1 MDSIMTVFSSKTPPL
16 FLIFTLASLL
26 LSACRDKELP
36 PLIGMVETREIMV
49 ASKLAG
55 RLAAVLVA
63 EGDSVT
69 EGQLVAR
76 LSSPEV
82 MAKVEQAR
90 GAVKSAGAKLTLVRK
105 GAREEELRIAQTSL
119 NQTADAR
126 KLATDSLSRLQKLI
140 DQGMVTRQ
148 KLDEA
153 NYSLL
158 AAQQAESAAA
168 ARFEMLKNGS
178 RPEERDAAE
187 GTSQSATNALVEAE
201 SWHKEMQVNSPT
213 SGRIQKLYLAAGE
226 IAVAGSPILVII
238 RPEDAWVAVAA
249 REDQL
254 PGLQIGNVLKGE
266 LPALGLKDVEFKVT
280 WLTAMGDFATWRA
293 TSRKG
298 DTDLRSFE
306 VRLEPVKP
314 VPGMLPGM
322 TVRLVQTT
330 AKSR

>member
-1 MDSIMTVFSSKTPPL
+1 MPAFSSKASQSHL
-16 FLIFTLASLL
+16 LITLASLL
-26 LSACRDKELP
+26 LGACQGKEVP

-49 ASKLAG
+49 ASKLTG
-55 RLAAVLVA
+55 RLAEVLVA

-69 EGQLVAR
+69 KGQLVAR

-82 MAKVEQAR
+82 MARVEQAR
-90 GAVKSAGAKLTLVRK
+90 GAVKSADAKLTMVRK

-119 NQTADAR
+119 KQTSDAR
-126 KLATDSLSRLQKLI
+126 NLAADSLGRLQKLLK
-140 DQGMVTRQ
+140 QGMVTRQ
-148 KLDEA
+148 KHDEA
-153 NYSLL
+153 NAALF

-168 ARFEMLKNGS
+168 TRVEILKNGS
-178 RPEERDAAE
+178 RPEEREAAE
-187 GTSQSATNALVEAE
+187 GSSQSATNALVEAE
-201 SWHKEMQVNSPT
+201 GWHEEMQVISPA
-213 SGRIQKLYLAAGE
+213 SGRIQKRYLTAGE
-226 IAVAGSPILVII
+226 IALAGSPILVII

-306 VRLEPVKP
+306 VRLEPVNP
-314 VPGMLPGM
+314 VPALLPGM
-322 TVRLVQTT
+322 TVRLIQAT
-330 AKSR
+330 AKAQ

>member
-1 MDSIMTVFSSKTPPL
+1 MTTFPSKTSQSL
-16 FLIFTLASLL
+16 LIIILASLL
-26 LSACRDKELP
+26 LGACQDKEVP

-49 ASKLAG
+49 ASKLTG
-55 RLAAVLVA
+55 RLAKVLVT

-82 MAKVEQAR
+82 MARVEQAR
-90 GAVKSAGAKLTLVRK
+90 GAVKSADAKLTLVRK
-105 GAREEELRIAQTSL
+105 GAREEDLRIAQTSL
-119 NQTADAR
+119 SQTTDAR
-126 KLATDSLSRLQKLI
+126 KLAVASLGRLQKLSE
-140 DQGMVTRQ
+140 QGMVTRQ
-148 KLDEA
+148 KYDEA
-153 NYSLL
+153 NYALL

-168 ARFEMLKNGS
+168 ARVEILKNGS

-187 GTSQSATNALVEAE
+187 GSSQTATNALVEAE
-201 SWHKEMQVNSPT
+201 SWHDEMQINSPS
-213 SGRIQKLYLAAGE
+213 SGRIQKRYLAAGE
-226 IAVAGSPILVII
+226 IAAAGSPILVII

-254 PGLQIGNVLKGE
+254 PALQVGNVLKGE
-266 LPALGLKDVEFKVT
+266 LPALGLRDIEFKVT

-306 VRLEPVKP
+306 VRLEPVNP

-322 TVRLVQTT
+322 TVRLLPTT
-330 AKSR
+330 NKAR

>member
-1 MDSIMTVFSSKTPPL
+1 MTACPL
-16 FLIFTLASLL
+16 KMPQSVMLIALISMFLG
-26 LSACRDKELP
+26 ACQEKEAL
-36 PLIGMVETREIMV
+36 PLIGMVDTREIMV

-55 RLAAVLVA
+55 RLAEVLVA
-63 EGDSVT
+63 EGDTVS
-69 EGQLVAR
+69 EGQPVAR

-90 GAVKSAGAKLTLVRK
+90 GALKSADARLTLVRK
-105 GAREEELRIAQTSL
+105 GAREEETRIAQTAL
-119 NQTADAR
+119 AQATEAR
-126 KLATDSLSRLQKLI
+126 KLAEASLSRQQKLI
-140 DQGMVTRQ
+140 ANGMIARQ

-153 NYSLL
+153 EYAFRS
-158 AAQQAESAAA
+158 AQQAESAAL
-168 ARFEMLKNGS
+168 ARNEMLKNGA

-187 GTSQSATNALVEAE
+187 GTSQSASNALVEAE
-201 SWHKEMQVNSPT
+201 SWHKEMQINSPT
-213 SGRIQKLYLAAGE
+213 SGRVQKRYLTTGE
-226 IAVAGSPILVII
+226 IAAAGAPILVII

-254 PGLQIGNVLKGE
+254 PGLKIGNVLKGE

-322 TVRLVQTT
+322 TVRLTL
-330 AKSR
+330 AAEKS

>member
-1 MDSIMTVFSSKTPPL
+1 MTAFPCSTRRS
-16 FLIFTLASLL
+16 FLLVMLASLL
-26 LSACRDKELP
+26 LAACQGKEDP
-36 PLIGMVETREIMV
+36 VLIGMVETREIMI

-55 RLAAVLVA
+55 RLAEVLVA
-63 EGDSVT
+63 EGDTVT

-76 LSSPEV
+76 LASPQV
-82 MAKVEQAR
+82 MAQVEQAR
-90 GAVKSAGAKLTLVRK
+90 GAVKSADAKLALVRK
-105 GAREEELRIAQTSL
+105 GARDEELRIAQTSL
-119 NQTADAR
+119 KQTGDAR
-126 KLATDSLSRLQKLI
+126 KLAAASLSRLQKLI

-153 NYSLL
+153 NYALL

-168 ARFEMLKNGS
+168 ARVEILENGA
-178 RPEERDAAE
+178 RAEEREAAE
-187 GTSQSATNALVEAE
+187 GNSQSASNALVEAE
-201 SWHKEMQVNSPT
+201 SWRKEMRVMSPT
-213 SGRIQKLYLAAGE
+213 AGRVQKRYLAAGE
-226 IAVAGSPILVII
+226 IATAGAPILVII

-254 PGLQIGNVLKGE
+254 PGLQVGKVIKGE

-280 WLTAMGDFATWRA
+280 WLTAMGDFATWRS

-322 TVRLVQTT
+322 TVRLAPTT
-330 AKSR
+330 ATAQ

>member
-1 MDSIMTVFSSKTPPL
+1 MTTFPSKASQSL
-16 FLIFTLASLL
+16 LIITLASLL
-26 LSACRDKELP
+26 LGACQGKEVP

-55 RLAAVLVA
+55 RLAEVLVA

-82 MAKVEQAR
+82 MARVEQAR
-90 GAVKSAGAKLTLVRK
+90 GAVKSADAKLTLVRK

-119 NQTADAR
+119 NQNADAR
-126 KLATDSLSRLQKLI
+126 KLATASLSRLQKLI

-153 NYSLL
+153 NYTLF

-168 ARFEMLKNGS
+168 ARVEMLKNGS

-187 GTSQSATNALVEAE
+187 GSSQSASNALVEAE

-213 SGRIQKLYLAAGE
+213 SGRIQKRYLAVGE
-226 IAVAGSPILVII
+226 IAAAGSPILVII

-280 WLTAMGDFATWRA
+280 WLTAMGDFATWRS

-322 TVRLVQTT
+322 TVRLGQTA
-330 AKSR
+330 AKAQ